1 MGSQRTGGNSDGGSS
16 DEGGAAPTPDEPNA
30 SIARDAT
37 TTGSITEGDSRS
49 TTPSSRS
56 VTPLSPIQESSAEVV
71 VNSDASHAPDADLAI
86 NDKYST
92 DASGVNSQWQSGVK
106 PTESDAVSSKEIPS
120 SINNHDNAIND
131 EEMDNSSAIKQKT
144 ALTLNFPKLTSKA
157 GKYVHTKFNHS
168 TDCALTNN
176 LLTGV
181 PKNAILF
188 DNGATVNCAK
198 TNMGRLLGSFE
209 SNGDG
214 GGGISVGDE
223 TSTLES
229 QGSYLHAINIIDADG
244 ASVSVLLRMEDTPK
258 AICSIFSEPEEVYKR
273 GGRFDFT
280 DKGRLWVLSGGNTMR
295 LHMTANHL
303 AWAKFSPITD
313 SAQVREL
320 LCQNNT
326 KLIMVSTSATLGEVL
341 QSCKKM
347 ESADNEKGRPIG
359 WAAMCVHVDDCPG
372 VSSSDRL
379 TEYIKAGIMVQ
390 YECKHGPW
398 KKVLGFKFT
407 CTNDSVTMS
416 AEHTIETM
424 YNTYLINHPNFDA
437 RMPTWYQNL
446 RVLSAHPFGLTP
458 ERRGSRRSTPTQH
471 GPAT

>member
-1 MGSQRTGGNSDGGSS
+1 MWPNALPLRLLRDKFIRQLVVVRDTFISNVATNLVGLTSTGLIISMGSQRTGGTGGNSDGGNS
-16 DEGGAAPTPDEPNA
+16 DEGGATPTPDAPT
-30 SIARDAT
+30 ARDVT
-37 TTGSITEGDSRS
+37 TSESIPEGDSRS

-71 VNSDASHAPDADLAI
+71 VNSGASCAPGADLAI
-86 NDKYST
+86 DDKYST
-92 DASGVNSQWQSGVK
+92 DASGVDSQWQSGVK
-106 PTESDAVSSKEIPS
+106 PAESDAVSSKEIPS
-120 SINNHDNAIND
+120 SINSDNNTND
-131 EEMDNSSAIKQKT
+131 DEAMDNSSSTKQKT
-144 ALTLNFPKLTSKA
+144 VLTLNFPKLTSKA

-168 TDCALTNN
+168 GDCALTNN

-198 TNMGRLLGSFE
+198 TDMGRLLGSFE

-223 TSTLES
+223 SSTLES

-244 ASVSVLLRMEDTPK
+244 TSVSVLLRMEDTPK

-273 GGRFDFT
+273 GGRFNFT

-326 KLIMVSTSATLGEVL
+326 KLIMNVRRAIAASGSESNEDGATSYGQV
-341 QSCKKM
+341 
-347 ESADNEKGRPIG
+347 I
-359 WAAMCVHVDDCPG
+359 
-372 VSSSDRL
+372 
-379 TEYIKAGIMVQ
+379 TERHDIKAWG
-390 YECKHGPW
+390 
-398 KKVLGFKFT
+398 
-407 CTNDSVTMS
+407 
-416 AEHTIETM
+416 
-424 YNTYLINHPNFDA
+424 
-437 RMPTWYQNL
+437 
-446 RVLSAHPFGLTP
+446 
-458 ERRGSRRSTPTQH
+458 
-471 GPAT
+471 